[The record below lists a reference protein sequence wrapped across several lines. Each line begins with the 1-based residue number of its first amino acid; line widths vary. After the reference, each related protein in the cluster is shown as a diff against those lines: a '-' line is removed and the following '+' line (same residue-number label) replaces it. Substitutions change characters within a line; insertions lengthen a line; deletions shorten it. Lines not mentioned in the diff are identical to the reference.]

1 MDGIAKFVPG
11 SQKQSM
17 NIPEEIRS
25 LEAQLIA
32 WRRDFHRSPELGLEE
47 TRTAQIAAQ
56 TLRELGYEVHEGI
69 ARTGIVGLLRN
80 GAGPI
85 IMVRADMDAL
95 PIQEENSVEYASQR
109 PGVMHACGHDG
120 HVAILLGI
128 ATAMSQQRERWQGT
142 LMLVF
147 QPGEEGL
154 NGAEIMIQEGVL
166 ERFKPDRALA
176 LHLWNDRPVGIVD
189 ATAGPVMAAAETWEA
204 TITGKGGHAAQ
215 PAETVDP
222 IVAAAMTVL
231 ALQTIVSRN
240 VPATDAAVV
249 TIGVIQA
256 GEAFN
261 VIPDQARLRGTVR
274 TYRPQVRETVLRR
287 LDEII
292 RGTAEMLGASV
303 AMKQYPLTPALVN
316 DAATAQVVQKCIV
329 KVLGEEGLSTGLQ
342 VMGSED
348 FAFFLQ
354 QVPGCFFFVGSGKP
368 GAPRLQHHNP
378 HFDIDESALTI
389 GAAVMFEALQ
399 QLLPRHGD

>member
-1 MDGIAKFVPG
+1 
-11 SQKQSM
+11 M

-25 LEAQLIA
+25 LETQLIA
-32 WRRDFHRSPELGLEE
+32 WRRDFHRLPELGLEE

-56 TLRELGYEVHEGI
+56 TLRTLGYEVHEGI
-69 ARTGIVGLLRN
+69 ARTGVVGLLQN
-80 GAGPI
+80 GDGPT

-95 PIQEENSVEYASQR
+95 PIQEENSVDYASQR
-109 PGVMHACGHDG
+109 PGMMHACGHDG

-128 ATAMSQQRERWQGT
+128 ATVMVQHRERWQGT

-154 NGAEIMIQEGVL
+154 NGAEIMIREGVL

-189 ATAGPVMAAAETWEA
+189 ATPGPVMAAAETWEA
-204 TITGKGGHAAQ
+204 TIIGKGGHAAQ

-222 IVAAAMTVL
+222 VIAAAMTVL

-249 TIGVIQA
+249 TVGMIHA

-261 VIPDQARLRGTVR
+261 VIPDQAQLRGTVR

-292 RGTAEMLGASV
+292 QGTAKMLGASV
-303 AMKQYPLTPALVN
+303 TLKQYPLTPALVN
-316 DAATAQVVQKCIV
+316 DAETAQRVQQCIV
-329 KVLGEEGLSTGLQ
+329 TVLGEEGLSTGLQ

-368 GAPRLQHHNP
+368 GAPLLQHHNP
-378 HFDIDESALTI
+378 HFDIDERALTI

-399 QLLPRHGD
+399 QLLPRHGV

>member
-1 MDGIAKFVPG
+1 MDGIAKSVPG
-11 SQKQSM
+11 SQRQPM

-32 WRRDFHRSPELGLEE
+32 WRRDFHRLPELGLEE

-80 GAGPI
+80 GAGST

-128 ATAMSQQRERWQGT
+128 ATVMSQQRERWQGT
-142 LMLVF
+142 LMLLF

-154 NGAEIMIQEGVL
+154 NGAEIMIREGVL
-166 ERFKPDRALA
+166 EQFKPDRALA

-189 ATAGPVMAAAETWEA
+189 ATVGPVMAAAETWEA

-215 PAETVDP
+215 PAETIDP
-222 IVAAAMTVL
+222 VVAAAMTVL

-287 LDEII
+287 LGEII

-303 AMKQYPLTPALVN
+303 TMRQYPLTPALVN
-316 DAATAQVVQKCIV
+316 DGATTQAVQKCIV
-329 KVLGEEGLSTGLQ
+329 TVLGEEGLSTGLQ

-348 FAFFLQ
+348 FAFFLE

-368 GAPRLQHHNP
+368 DAPRLQHHNP

>member
-1 MDGIAKFVPG
+1 
-11 SQKQSM
+11 M

-32 WRRDFHRSPELGLEE
+32 WRRDFHRLPELGLEE

-56 TLRELGYEVHEGI
+56 TLRTLGYEVHEGI
-69 ARTGIVGLLRN
+69 ARTGVVGLLRN
-80 GAGPI
+80 GDGPT

-95 PIQEENSVEYASQR
+95 PIQEENLTEYVSQR

-120 HVAILLGI
+120 HVAILLGL
-128 ATAMSQQRERWQGT
+128 ATAMAEHRERWQGT

-154 NGAEIMIQEGVL
+154 NGAEIMIREGIL

-189 ATAGPVMAAAETWEA
+189 ATPGPVMAAAETWEA
-204 TITGKGGHAAQ
+204 TLTGKGGHAAQ
-215 PAETVDP
+215 PAETIDP
-222 IVAAAMTVL
+222 IIAAAMTVL

-249 TIGVIQA
+249 TVGMIHA

-261 VIPDQARLRGTVR
+261 VIPDQAQLRGTVR

-292 RGTAEMLGASV
+292 QGTAKMLGASV
-303 AMKQYPLTPALVN
+303 TMKQHPLTPALVN
-316 DAATAQVVQKCIV
+316 DAETAQVVQKCIV
-329 KVLGEEGLSTGLQ
+329 TVLGEGGLNTGLQ

-368 GAPRLQHHNP
+368 GAPLLQHHNP
-378 HFDIDESALTI
+378 HFDIDERALTI

-399 QLLPRHGD
+399 QLLPRHGA

>member
-1 MDGIAKFVPG
+1 
-11 SQKQSM
+11 M

-25 LEAQLIA
+25 LEAQLII
-32 WRRDFHRSPELGLEE
+32 WRRDFHRQPELGLEE
-47 TRTAQIAAQ
+47 KRTAQIAAQ
-56 TLRELGYEVHEGI
+56 TLRTLGYEVHEGI
-69 ARTGIVGLLRN
+69 ARTGVVGLLRN
-80 GAGPI
+80 GDGPT

-95 PIQEENSVEYASQR
+95 PIQEENSVDYASQR
-109 PGVMHACGHDG
+109 PGMMHACGHDG

-128 ATAMSQQRERWQGT
+128 ATAMAQHRERWQGT

-154 NGAEIMIQEGVL
+154 NGAEIMIREEVL

-189 ATAGPVMAAAETWEA
+189 ATPGPVMAAAETWEA

-222 IVAAAMTVL
+222 VIAAAMTVL

-249 TIGVIQA
+249 TVGMIHA

-261 VIPDQARLRGTVR
+261 VIPDQAQLRGTVR
-274 TYRPQVRETVLRR
+274 TYKPQVRETVLRR
-287 LDEII
+287 LDEVIQ
-292 RGTAEMLGASV
+292 GTAKMLGASV
-303 AMKQYPLTPALVN
+303 TLRQYPLTPALVN
-316 DAATAQVVQKCIV
+316 DAETAQSVQQCIV
-329 KVLGEEGLSTGLQ
+329 TVLGEKGLSTGLQ

-368 GAPRLQHHNP
+368 GAPLLQHHNP
-378 HFDIDESALTI
+378 HFDIDERALTI

-399 QLLPRHGD
+399 QLLPRHGV